1 MMPKDVEFI
10 IVFDR
15 LPQLIEQIEDR
26 VGDAALEIA
35 ERVVRDVKAS
45 MAASGGAGTPSAPG
59 EAPAIQEGEL
69 YASYDAKRLSKT
81 TAAAFT
87 TEWTAPIL
95 EFGAPGANLAP
106 RPHLRPAVWGRRGDF
121 EQALQRIW
129 GRLL

>member
-1 MMPKDVEFI
+1 MPTDVEFI
-10 IVFDR
+10 VVFDR

-35 ERVVRDVKAS
+35 ERVVQNVRSS
-45 MAASGGAGTPSAPG
+45 MAASGGGGAPSAPG

-69 YASYDAKRLSKT
+69 YASYDAKRLGKT
-81 TAAAFT
+81 AAAAFT
-87 TEWTAPIL
+87 TEWTARLL
-95 EFGAPGANLAP
+95 EFGAPGADLAP
-106 RPHLRPAVWGRRGDF
+106 RPHLRPAVWGQRGNF